1 MKLSDRAIK
10 ASAPGD
16 TLRDTV
22 VRGLQLRVFAE
33 RRVFYFYYRP
43 RAGSVAERR
52 PKIGEWPT
60 VSLDTARAIA
70 QEWAGMVA
78 RGLDPAAELA
88 NKPETPTVAD
98 MLRRYLKEHA
108 KKKKSYADDARM
120 VERIIIPDLG
130 DIRVCDLNYDHVAKL
145 HSDLARIPI
154 QANRVLAL
162 MSKACNL
169 AELWGL
175 RAQRSNPCRFVA
187 RYPEQKRKRYMTAD
201 EAPRI
206 AALLAEAE
214 AHNPQAVLFIYMLIL
229 TGARPEEIARARPEW
244 IDGAVLRL
252 PDSKVG
258 ARPVYLPPAVQA
270 LLQKVPANAS
280 TLTGIQ
286 SPRGLWRII
295 RVKAGCPDLRL
306 YDLRHTFAS
315 AALAAGYSL
324 DQIGTLL
331 GHASPLT
338 TKRYA
343 HLIEGKAIEVVTGTA
358 GYLENMMKKA
368 G

>member
-1 MKLSDRAIK
+1 
-10 ASAPGD
+10 
-16 TLRDTV
+16 
-22 VRGLQLRVFAE
+22 VFAT

-52 PKIGEWPT
+52 PKIGDWPT
-60 VSLDTARAIA
+60 VSLDAARAIA
-70 QEWAGMVA
+70 QEWASMVA
-78 RGLDPAAELA
+78 RGLDPVAEINRQA
-88 NKPETPTVAD
+88 DAPTVAD

-108 KKKKSYADDARM
+108 RKKKSYAEDERM
-120 VERIIIPDLG
+120 AERILVPDLG
-130 DIRVCDLNYDHVAKL
+130 GVRAADLKYDHVAKL
-145 HSDLARIPI
+145 HADLARIPT

-162 MSKACNL
+162 LSKACNL

-175 RAQRSNPCRFVA
+175 RAQHSNPCRFVT
-187 RYPEQKRKRYMTAD
+187 RYPEQKRQRYMTAD

-206 AALLAEAE
+206 AAALAEAE
-214 AHNPQAVLFIYMLIL
+214 ERNPQAVLFIYMLIL

-258 ARPVYLPPAVQA
+258 ARPVYLPPAVLA
-270 LLQKVPANAS
+270 LLQKVPANAA

-286 SPRGLWRII
+286 SPRGLWRNL

-324 DQIGTLL
+324 DQIGVLL

-338 TKRYA
+338 TKRYT